1 MKPTLDDNSMDFKDN
16 VQTVDYFCDSL
27 WLEDGLSKNT
37 LSSYRRDL
45 YLFSRWLKET
55 QGVMDLSK
63 VTNGHILGSV
73 SYTHLT
79 LPTNREV

>member
-1 MKPTLDDNSMDFKDN
+1 MDFKDN

-55 QGVMDLSK
+55 QDVRDLLK
-63 VTNGHILGSV
+63 VTN
-73 SYTHLT
+73 
-79 LPTNREV
+79 